1 MKIKIFVVLFLLLQT
16 SVFALPIDDL
26 FDSPSGR
33 AEYEKEL
40 TRIKQRDCVVF
51 DTPTLTKYYEVL
63 VKSGMSKAEAWTR
76 TMEKQDEYR
85 AAKDKRKNI
94 TAINN
99 LIYIEQQEKYVNNL
113 QSQMLSASD
122 SDTKLRLNNM
132 IKFAYKLTEQ
142 NRALYK
148 KDPVL
153 YFIQRDPY
161 MPQANINNPQYY
173 KERFERLDF
182 HYDKEDIM
190 YKLRKYLTNEEMAD
204 LAKELKFYKNL
215 SFKDKEIAWIDM
227 NYRYGNYY
235 GKDYLTLIINDL
247 LKEEL
252 ITKDDIKFIDYIEKY
267 QTIKKFARSY
277 KVHLIALLSL
287 IFFITIGGIF
297 YFKKGYK

>member
-1 MKIKIFVVLFLLLQT
+1 MKKVFIIFAIIFFMSNSLAQANMLY
-16 SVFALPIDDL
+16 I
-26 FDSPSGR
+26 
-33 AEYEKEL
+33 YE
-40 TRIKQRDCVVF
+40 
-51 DTPTLTKYYEVL
+51 
-63 VKSGMSKAEAWTR
+63 
-76 TMEKQDEYR
+76 
-85 AAKDKRKNI
+85 
-94 TAINN
+94 
-99 LIYIEQQEKYVNNL
+99 QENYVNNL
-113 QSQMLSASD
+113 QQQMINTSD
-122 SDTKLRLNNM
+122 PSMKIRLNNM
-132 IKFAYKLTEQ
+132 VYLAYQLTEQ

-153 YFIQRDPY
+153 YFIQRDLY

-235 GKDYLTLIINDL
+235 GKDYLTLIINNL

-267 QTIKKFARSY
+267 QTIKKFARTY

-297 YFKKGYK
+297 YFKKRS

>member
-1 MKIKIFVVLFLLLQT
+1 MKIKILLTFILFFLLQSLT
-16 SVFALPIDDL
+16 SAQLLYI
-26 FDSPSGR
+26 
-33 AEYEKEL
+33 YE
-40 TRIKQRDCVVF
+40 
-51 DTPTLTKYYEVL
+51 
-63 VKSGMSKAEAWTR
+63 
-76 TMEKQDEYR
+76 
-85 AAKDKRKNI
+85 
-94 TAINN
+94 
-99 LIYIEQQEKYVNNL
+99 QENYVNNL
-113 QSQMLSASD
+113 QQQMINTSD
-122 SDTKLRLNNM
+122 PSMKIRFNNM
-132 IKFAYKLTEQ
+132 VYFAYQLTEQ

-161 MPQANINNPQYY
+161 MPQANINNLQYY

-252 ITKDDIKFIDYIEKY
+252 ITKDDNYIEKY
-267 QTIKKFARSY
+267 QTIKKFARTY

-287 IFFITIGGIF
+287 IFFITIGEIF
-297 YFKKGYK
+297 YFKKRL